1 MICRWFYMVLQF
13 KKKGLQCYKFGNQWW
28 CFPAQTSG
36 LSWKRFTILCVPF
49 LVLIPTIIQSH
60 WGLAVAHPRIL
71 EVALTV
77 PWKNPFHVRSFSC
90 KSYRKTSKN
99 HHRKNQPWTKND
111 TYPSYPLIWSK
122 LDGFPPFQPTIMII
136 WFLVNHWVFSGFMF
150 NRKPVSFKWVQSLV
164 SSRCTSSLT
173 TLEIVMGPIFQYHPF
188 LEVSWHGVPPYHPFF

>member
-77 PWKNPFHVRSFSC
+77 PWKNPFHVRWFSC

-99 HHRKNQPWTKND
+99 HHRKKPALDEKWHI
-111 TYPSYPLIWSK
+111 PIIPLDLKQIGW
-122 LDGFPPFQPTIMII
+122 FPPFPTHHNDHMISSESLGVFWVHVQPKTGKFQMSSI
-136 WFLVNHWVFSGFMF
+136 FSF
-150 NRKPVSFKWVQSLV
+150 
-164 SSRCTSSLT
+164 
-173 TLEIVMGPIFQYHPF
+173 
-188 LEVSWHGVPPYHPFF
+188 